1 MSNDQR
7 VGAQFSEGDQRREP
21 RVAPLGGSGDALPDG
36 AMGGGPAGQGALAHE
51 RDEVSSDYDA
61 EFESEVG
68 VRAEELVARAHG
80 LMVGPRRGRT
90 RRTVRAEE
98 AARPRVTLSAQQRV
112 LMLDTWLRSKL
123 SARDF
128 ASLIGM
134 SEHTLYAWKKRF
146 EQAGP
151 AVHLAE
157 MLRC

>member
-1 MSNDQR
+1 MR
-7 VGAQFSEGDQRREP
+7 
-21 RVAPLGGSGDALPDG
+21 GSRDALPGG
-36 AMGGGPAGQGALAHE
+36 AMGGGPAGQGVAP
-51 RDEVSSDYDA
+51 DEGVDDGSDYDVA
-61 EFESEVG
+61 FEREAG
-68 VRAEELVARAHG
+68 TRAEELVARAHG
-80 LMVGPRRGRT
+80 LMGGPRRGRT

-151 AVHLAE
+151 AGLAE
-157 MLRC
+157 RPRGAPLLRWSSS